1 MGSKENTWNIRLLWK
16 VLFPSV
22 KMSIVYCLTVYVHYL
37 LQLNILTEELP
48 KKKKSL
54 SLEWWFFFFPVIY
67 FLIHVFLQK

>member
-48 KKKKSL
+48 KKKKKFIFGMVC
-54 SLEWWFFFFPVIY
+54 FFSPLY
-67 FLIHVFLQK
+67 TS